1 MGLLAKD
8 ALLAGR
14 APRGKP
20 ILQRD
25 QPAHYA
31 HKPLDHI
38 PLETNNLTHSRVH
51 DPRSFQMAEQNRP
64 VYVQQVESQPP
75 QHTVPDGRHV
85 VIVD

>member
-8 ALLAGR
+8 ALLAGW

-31 HKPLDHI
+31 HKPLDRM
-38 PLETNNLTHSRVH
+38 PLETNNLT
-51 DPRSFQMAEQNRP
+51 
-64 VYVQQVESQPP
+64 QP
-75 QHTVPDGRHV
+75 GS
-85 VIVD
+85 